1 MPCAYRG
8 VFFLY
13 ILFAGKLVI
22 LYDLLLQLEL
32 VDEIQHTQKNTL
44 CDTMQLEQLLY
55 FQVNMAFLRH

>member
-8 VFFLY
+8 FFFLIY

-32 VDEIQHTQKNTL
+32 VDEIQHTKKKHFLWYHATGAATL
-44 CDTMQLEQLLY
+44 
-55 FQVNMAFLRH
+55 FSG